1 MKKGTKVLAAMM
13 LVSSLL
19 MGCGSANTATTAAPA
34 AETTAASQGEQTTA
48 AAQGEQTTAAKTTE
62 EPEKAAGKTYKVA
75 MIYQDLS
82 GQFNIYFQGQLQK
95 KCAELGVTLVEF
107 DGQGETDKQLS
118 QCENALQQ
126 GVDALMFIP
135 VDKSGCAPIIENC
148 NTAGIPVI
156 CCNNPTDNV
165 EDATA
170 YVGANDVDA
179 GIMEME
185 FMAELIGGKGNIC
198 IVEGPFG
205 HSAQIARQEGIK
217 QILEK
222 YPDIQVLFSDTANWD
237 RTEAMDLMENW
248 IQKSGDSINAVV
260 CHSDDMGMGV
270 LQAIQGAGLDDQI
283 QVIGI
288 DAIFDAL
295 NAVKNGEMA
304 ATVFQDVYGQADGAI
319 EVALKILN
327 GESYEKTTYVPFQL
341 VTKDNVDSYLAN
353 FK

>member
-1 MKKGTKVLAAMM
+1 MKKITRIFVAMVLG
-13 LVSSLL
+13 SSLL
-19 MGCGSANTATTAAPA
+19 TGCGNGSAKTNETTTGSMATTVAVTETNQGTTAAN
-34 AETTAASQGEQTTA
+34 
-48 AAQGEQTTAAKTTE
+48 
-62 EPEKAAGKTYKVA
+62 EKDSKKSYKIA

-95 KCAELGVTLVEF
+95 RCAELGVTLIEF

-126 GVDALMFIP
+126 GVDALLFIP

-148 NTAGIPVI
+148 NDAGIPVI
-156 CCNNPTDNV
+156 CCNNPTDNIA
-165 EDATA
+165 EATA

-205 HSAQIARQEGIK
+205 HSAQLARQEGIK
-217 QILEK
+217 QTLEK

-237 RTEAMDLMENW
+237 RTQAMDLMENW
-248 IQKSGDSINAVV
+248 IQKSGDSIDAVV
-260 CHSDDMGMGV
+260 CHSDDMGMGA
-270 LQAIQGAGLDDQI
+270 LQAIQGAGLQEQI

-288 DAIFDAL
+288 DAIIDAL

-304 ATVFQDVYGQADGAI
+304 ATVFQDVYGQADGAV
-319 EVALKILN
+319 EVALQILN

-341 VTKDNVDSYLAN
+341 VTKDKVDIYLEK

>member
-1 MKKGTKVLAAMM
+1 MMKKGRRMMAAMM
-13 LVSSLL
+13 LAASLL
-19 MGCGSANTATTAAPA
+19 AGCSNG
-34 AETTAASQGEQTTA
+34 AASGTTTA
-48 AAQGEQTTAAKTTE
+48 AAPKETEKAADTTAAAAADTTQAPSE
-62 EPEKAAGKTYKVA
+62 EAAKSYKVA

-82 GQFNIYFQGQLQK
+82 GQFNIYFQGELQK
-95 KCAELGVTLVEF
+95 KCAELGVELVEF
-107 DGQGETDKQLS
+107 DGQGKTDKQLS

-135 VDKSGCAPIIENC
+135 VDKSGCVPIIENC
-148 NTAGIPVI
+148 NDAKIPVI

-170 YVGANDVDA
+170 YVGANDIDA

-185 FMAELIGGKGNIC
+185 FMADLIGGKGNIC

-205 HSAQIARQEGIK
+205 HSAQLARQEGIE
-217 QILEK
+217 QTLEK
-222 YPDIQVLFSDTANWD
+222 YPDIKVLFSDTANWD
-237 RTEAMDLMENW
+237 RTQAMDLMENW
-248 IQKSGDSINAVV
+248 IQKSGDEINAVV

-270 LQAIQGAGLDDQI
+270 LQAIQGAGLGDQI
-283 QVIGI
+283 KVIGI

-295 NAVKNGEMA
+295 NAVKSGEMA

-319 EVALKILN
+319 EVALKVLN

-341 VTKDNVDSYLAN
+341 VTQDNVDGYLAN

>member
-1 MKKGTKVLAAMM
+1 MKKGTRMMAAMVLA
-13 LVSSLL
+13 VSLL
-19 MGCGSANTATTAAPA
+19 AGCGGKAVS
-34 AETTAASQGEQTTA
+34 ETTTTA
-48 AAQGEQTTAAKTTE
+48 AAKETEKAGETSPAAADTTQAGSEEAAKS
-62 EPEKAAGKTYKVA
+62 YKVA

-82 GQFNIYFQGQLQK
+82 GQFNIYFQGELQK
-95 KCAELGVTLVEF
+95 KCAELGVELVEF
-107 DGQGETDKQLS
+107 DGQGKTDKQLS

-135 VDKSGCAPIIENC
+135 VDKSGCVPIIENC
-148 NTAGIPVI
+148 NDANIPVI

-170 YVGANDVDA
+170 YVGANDIDA

-185 FMAELIGGKGNIC
+185 FMADLIGGKGNIC

-205 HSAQIARQEGIK
+205 HSAQLARQEGIE
-217 QILEK
+217 QTLEK
-222 YPDIQVLFSDTANWD
+222 YPDIKVLFSDTANWD
-237 RTEAMDLMENW
+237 RTQAMDLMENW
-248 IQKSGDSINAVV
+248 IQKSGDEINAVV

-270 LQAIQGAGLDDQI
+270 LQAIQGAGLDEQI
-283 QVIGI
+283 KVIGI

-295 NAVKNGEMA
+295 NAVKSGEMA

-319 EVALKILN
+319 EVALKVLK

-341 VTKDNVDSYLAN
+341 VTQDNVDSYLAN

>member
-1 MKKGTKVLAAMM
+1 MKKSTKLAMSVM
-13 LVSSLL
+13 LITSLL
-19 MGCGSANTATTAAPA
+19 MGCSSGESKDAAPA
-34 AETTAASQGEQTTA
+34 GTSPAAEETKEISETKAPEAD
-48 AAQGEQTTAAKTTE
+48 AKAE
-62 EPEKAAGKTYKVA
+62 GYRVA

-95 KCAELGVTLVEF
+95 KAEELGITLIEF
-107 DGQGETDKQLS
+107 DGQGKTDKQLS

-135 VDKSGCAPIIENC
+135 VDKSGCVPIIENC
-148 NTAGIPVI
+148 NEAGVPVI

-165 EDATA
+165 DDATA
-170 YVGANDVDA
+170 YVGANDIDA

-185 FMAELIGGKGNIC
+185 YMAEQIGGKGNIC

-205 HSAQIARQEGIK
+205 HSAQLARQEGIR
-217 QILEK
+217 QTLEK

-237 RTEAMDLMENW
+237 RTQAMDLMENW
-248 IQKSGDSINAVV
+248 IQKSGDSIDAVV

-270 LQAIQGAGLDDQI
+270 LQAIQGAGLQDEI
-283 QVIGI
+283 KVIGI

-295 NAVKNGEMA
+295 TAVKNGEMS
-304 ATVFQDVYGQADGAI
+304 ATVFQDVYGQADGALD
-319 EVALKILN
+319 VAYKAIK
-327 GESYEKTTYVPFQL
+327 GESFEKTTYVPFQL
-341 VTKDNVDSYLAN
+341 VTPDKADEYLAN